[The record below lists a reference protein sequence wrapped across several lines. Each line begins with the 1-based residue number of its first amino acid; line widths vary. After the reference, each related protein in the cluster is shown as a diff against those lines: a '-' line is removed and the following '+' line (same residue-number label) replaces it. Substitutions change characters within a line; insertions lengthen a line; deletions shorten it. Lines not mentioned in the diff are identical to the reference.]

1 MASEYILN
9 EERRIRE
16 EYELKMQAEKKSG
29 EMKKKEL
36 EEEKNNTGPAGC
48 CTAIGIGIVL
58 AVIIWL
64 MSQSFGEGISA
75 GITFLGL
82 SAVIVFFY
90 SQLKGEQINRKI
102 RECAD
107 ETEKRIQELEK
118 EKEIEIIKFKE
129 VHKKKC
135 EERTKYYIQTKGTEK
150 LEKWLCQKFSD
161 QINGIDRRKHIKN
174 LIATYHFTVEKTG
187 IEGMN
192 GRFDF
197 MIERYKTLNDIYDQ
211 IGLARALG
219 KKVQYAIQQA
229 YKLDSTG
236 TKTEIMVSGTDNH
249 ISLQYE
255 APNGKYE
262 FPNSI

>member
-16 EYELKMQAEKKSG
+16 EYELKIQAEKESG
-29 EMKKKEL
+29 EMRKKAL
-36 EEEKNNTGPAGC
+36 QGEKDDAGSIGCSTGWGM
-48 CTAIGIGIVL
+48 AIAVAIIVWILRHSFLDGIAVGI
-58 AVIIWL
+58 I
-64 MSQSFGEGISA
+64 
-75 GITFLGL
+75 FLVP

-90 SQLKGEQINRKI
+90 SLLKGEKINGKI
-102 RECAD
+102 RDCAD

-129 VHKKKC
+129 EHKKKC

-150 LEKWLCQKFSD
+150 LEKWLCQKFSA

-197 MIERYKTLNDIYDQ
+197 TIERYKTLNDIYDQ

-249 ISLQYE
+249 ISLEYE
-255 APNGKYE
+255 APNGNYE